1 MIIMRKRMALL
12 AAGAAIVAATAG
24 WAAAADHLV
33 SADDVQA
40 QLAGA
45 AAQRRQDVASI
56 EDTLESPLAR
66 DAAASMGVDLGRLRA
81 AVPALSDADLRD
93 LAARAAALQSDP
105 VAGLDADIKQL
116 LTIFLIVAIVI
127 LVLQA
132 VD

>member
-1 MIIMRKRMALL
+1 MRKRMTLL
-12 AAGAAIVAATAG
+12 AAGAAIAAATAG
-24 WAAAADHLV
+24 PAAAADHLV
-33 SADDVQA
+33 SADDVHA
-40 QLAGA
+40 QLVGA
-45 AAQRRQDVASI
+45 AAQRRQDVASV
-56 EDTLESPLAR
+56 EGTLESPLAR

-81 AVPALSDADLRD
+81 AVPALSDAELRG
-93 LAARAAALQSDP
+93 LAVRAAALQSDP